1 MPRLLLQLWLDLA
14 IGLLAVVCCGS
25 EARAAGLDAES
36 QKQVTQL
43 LQTVIQNYWNGGE
56 DKSTAK
62 AGSSTNVEAAFR
74 QAATLMP
81 ERLDLRFGLASSLL
95 SQAIQTNGQRL
106 EMKVREALSVYQ
118 DIETLDTN
126 GFEAPILFAA
136 YARAIGE
143 TNASAAAF
151 SRLMLLHP
159 QRTREYIQK
168 FNQIDQILQ
177 LTPDEKPCRTMPK
190 DKHHAIV
197 ALGAGLETNGMI
209 KLKLAARLGQ
219 CLKLARI
226 YPRAPIILTGGN
238 QKAGV
243 TEAYAMGL
251 WCLQKGISRK
261 RLFIEDRAKDTVE
274 NALFSSVILQRLGV
288 THVTLVTS
296 ANHIHRGLADLEEA
310 CSQRG
315 LNLQYEPLTARAKGD
330 VALDKEQERVGVY
343 RDVMRTS
350 GLWAFPGLQR

>member
-1 MPRLLLQLWLDLA
+1 MPRLLLRLWLDLA

-62 AGSSTNVEAAFR
+62 AVSSTNVEAAFR

-126 GFEAPILFAA
+126 GFEARILFAA

-143 TNASAAAF
+143 TNASEAAF

-197 ALGAGLETNGMI
+197 VLGAGLETNGMI

-226 YPRAPIILTGGN
+226 
-238 QKAGV
+238 
-243 TEAYAMGL
+243 
-251 WCLQKGISRK
+251 
-261 RLFIEDRAKDTVE
+261 
-274 NALFSSVILQRLGV
+274 
-288 THVTLVTS
+288 
-296 ANHIHRGLADLEEA
+296 
-310 CSQRG
+310 
-315 LNLQYEPLTARAKGD
+315 
-330 VALDKEQERVGVY
+330 
-343 RDVMRTS
+343 
-350 GLWAFPGLQR
+350 